1 MKEKLDLYI
10 KAAQSAKIGIWKFN
24 LQTNDFLDDV
34 TKCIHEV
41 PIDYEPELTRQ

>member
-24 LQTNDFLDDV
+24 LLPMMFFG
-34 TKCIHEV
+34 
-41 PIDYEPELTRQ
+41 

>member
-24 LQTNDFLDDV
+24 LLTNDVFWDESLM
-34 TKCIHEV
+34 
-41 PIDYEPELTRQ
+41 YS

>member
-24 LQTNDFLDDV
+24 LQTNDVFWMMSLNV
-34 TKCIHEV
+34 FMKYH
-41 PIDYEPELTRQ
+41 